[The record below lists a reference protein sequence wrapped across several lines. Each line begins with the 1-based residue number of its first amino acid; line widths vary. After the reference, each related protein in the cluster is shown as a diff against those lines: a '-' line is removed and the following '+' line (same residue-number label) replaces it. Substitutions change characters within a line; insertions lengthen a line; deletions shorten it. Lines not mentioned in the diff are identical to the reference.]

1 MFPAL
6 PTPGE
11 VVAKPWEVPEL
22 LLESVLEPLSRVV
35 NQLLPLEEDDS
46 LSEELMLVVEV
57 LVWVY

>member
-1 MFPAL
+1 M
-6 PTPGE
+6 
-11 VVAKPWEVPEL
+11 AKPWEVPEL

-57 LVWVY
+57 FVWVY